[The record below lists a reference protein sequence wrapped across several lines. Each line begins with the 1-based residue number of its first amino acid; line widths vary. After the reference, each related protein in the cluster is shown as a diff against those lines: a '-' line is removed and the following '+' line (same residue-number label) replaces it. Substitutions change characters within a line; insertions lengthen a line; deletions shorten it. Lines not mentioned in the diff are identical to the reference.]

1 MASLSEIESYKGDA
15 ALGAGSPVVAKTD
28 FDAIN
33 RAGEQWA
40 LQKVA
45 AAKNIFDQKIAD
57 RDKMYNMFA
66 QGQISTGNIDPN
78 DRSKV
83 VEPALKEVNDAYEKW
98 MSAGVNDKEAYMN
111 YQKAHTKYQDVVT
124 HAQSRYKSKNDYDQ
138 ALQNAKTEKEKKD
151 IIAFRDEQTK
161 KPFDQFFDPYVKA
174 IDHDPNYV
182 TSDEVSNIGWG
193 GATAG
198 TGVISKAEQKPLQS
212 NTVNQD
218 VSHGTSVMQT
228 PQQRVSTTVKT
239 GAKGVPTKSTTVT
252 TSPAKELKGK
262 EFVTSPDDI
271 YYDKEKGLA
280 FVKQPTSTYNF
291 DAVKQHLG
299 KEWVEM
305 KEGTDNINESV
316 KAFENAG
323 GDTQKEIIDG
333 IKNAI
338 VKYNEEVG
346 EGGKKIDIDPEK
358 IAAPTGQK
366 DQFGNQK
373 YKLSGS
379 VSPYE
384 YAALLNLASQ
394 KSFKKG
400 GWIEDKDLTASM
412 QSAQKEKDLVAHQK
426 DMSNIGWERVHN
438 QAKLNQAKMNALS
451 GEDVNPYLEK
461 QWNGNF
467 KAQGS
472 LSTSMP
478 NTSTI
483 PMVTFGNNGKIDL
496 FKPIGGKPVYQIGEY
511 NSTDKTYDR
520 SKPSLIKPDKI
531 VEYEGGSYDHVFM
544 KDGKSVSFGDLTSG
558 YPKYVSELKKA
569 GLKDS
574 DIGDM
579 SEYITSLIENK
590 KSGWQVALKGAD
602 HTLTKDEW
610 MAAQRALSNKLTKSK
625 QQGIFQGI
633 MSDTEETQD
642 NSDDQ

>member
-45 AAKNIFDQKIAD
+45 AAKNIFDQKIRD
-57 RDKMYNMFA
+57 RDILYQMFSD
-66 QGQISTGNIDPN
+66 GQVSTGNIDVD
-78 DRSKV
+78 DRKKV
-83 VEPALKEVNDAYEKW
+83 VEPALKDLNDAYEKYAT
-98 MSAGVNDKEAYMN
+98 SGINDKEAYMD
-111 YQKAHTKYQDVVT
+111 YLKAHTKYKDIVA
-124 HAQSRYKSKNDYDQ
+124 HAQSRYASQNKYDE
-138 ALQNAKTEKEKKD
+138 AIGNAKTETERKAIIEFKNKEK
-151 IIAFRDEQTK
+151 E
-161 KPFDQFFDPYVKA
+161 KPFDQFLDPYVRA
-174 IDHDPNYV
+174 IDHDPNAV
-182 TSDEVSNIGWG
+182 INDEGGWV
-193 GATAG
+193 G
-198 TGVISKAEQKPLQS
+198 TTVGDKSISSEEQKPLQS
-212 NTVNQD
+212 NTYNTNLANG
-218 VSHGTSVMQT
+218 GTPMMMPS
-228 PQQRVSTTVKT
+228 QQRVSTTVKT
-239 GAKGVPTKSTTVT
+239 GAKGVPTKSTTIT
-252 TSPAKELKGK
+252 NLPPKEMKGK
-262 EFVTSPDDI
+262 EFVSDPKNDI
-271 YYDKEKGLA
+271 YYDKERGLA
-280 FVKQPTSTYNF
+280 FVKQPTTTYNF
-291 DAVKQHLG
+291 DAIKQKFG

-394 KSFKKG
+394 KSFKRG
-400 GWIEDKDLTASM
+400 GWVEDKDLTASM
-412 QSAQKEKDLVAHQK
+412 QAAQKEKDLVAHQK